1 MIDPGQ
7 LRTRLILQQPV
18 EMPDDQGGVT
28 RVWSSYGNAWA
39 QVVPLA
45 AQPGVEAD
53 ASGATQNYRIT
64 MRGNFSLTLQHRL
77 VEGGK
82 VYRIV
87 AIRESSDRRFIE
99 IDAQLRVE

>member
-7 LRTRLILQQPV
+7 LRTRLVLQQPI
-18 EMPDDQGGVT
+18 ETPDDQGGVT

-39 QVVPLA
+39 KVVPLA

-64 MRGNFSLTLQHRL
+64 LRANFSLTLQHRL
-77 VEGGK
+77 VGGAK
-82 VYRIV
+82 IYQIV
-87 AIRESSDRRFIE
+87 AIRDSGDRRFIE
-99 IDAQLRVE
+99 IDAQLRIQ